1 MPIHPLSTLPVLI
14 LAGGLGTRLRP
25 AVAGR
30 PKGLAPIGEKPFLEI
45 QIELLR
51 EQGADRFVLCVGHR
65 AEQIREHFG
74 DGWRWG
80 VRIEYSVETGE
91 LLGTAGALKLAE
103 AWFDPQALVLNG
115 DTYFAL
121 DYGRLVEHHRAEWR
135 GAGVLATIALAHA
148 PDASRYGSVQLD
160 AQERYLVG
168 FLEKEASGGRT
179 SGWLNAGAYV
189 LQRELIDRVPAG
201 RPASL
206 EREVFPEVLRA
217 GGRIAAFTSREAF
230 LDIGTPAGL
239 DHFAAHYARLRGGWQ
254 PASQAAAH

>member
-1 MPIHPLSTLPVLI
+1 MPIPPLSTLPVVI
-14 LAGGLGTRLRP
+14 LAGGLGSRLRP
-25 AVAGR
+25 AVADR

-51 EQGADRFVLCVGHR
+51 DQGADRFVLCIGHG

-74 DGWRWG
+74 DGRRWG
-80 VRIEYSVETGE
+80 VRTEYSIETGE

-135 GAGVLATIALAHA
+135 EAGVLATIALARA
-148 PDASRYGSVQLD
+148 PDASCCGSVQLD
-160 AQERYLVG
+160 AAARYLLG

-179 SGWLNAGAYV
+179 SGWVNAGAYV

-201 RPASL
+201 RPVSL
-206 EREVFPEVLRA
+206 EREVFPDLLR
-217 GGRIAAFTSREAF
+217 GGGPIAAFTSREAF

-239 DHFAAHYARLRGGWQ
+239 NHFAAHYARLRGGRQ
-254 PASQAAAH
+254 PASHAAAR